1 MRFVSQKSCYFKGFG
16 KTGPFFLR
24 YNHQNIQAEGSSPFP
39 CHQLVADVL
48 GVHTCRTLPVP
59 VELIDS
65 VALCPL
71 LLFSAN
77 RM

>member
-1 MRFVSQKSCYFKGFG
+1 MSVKKTSLFKGFG
-16 KTGPFFLR
+16 KIGPFFFYVTAIKT
-24 YNHQNIQAEGSSPFP
+24 YNAERSSPFP

>member
-1 MRFVSQKSCYFKGFG
+1 MSVKKVPHFKGFG
-16 KTGPFFLR
+16 KSGPFFLY
-24 YNHQNIQAEGSSPFP
+24 YNHPNIQAERRSPVP
-39 CHQLVADVL
+39 CHQLVADVF
-48 GVHTCRTLPVP
+48 GVHACRTLPVP